1 MEIHIDKVM
10 QIWTGS
16 AKPVKMPRD
25 HFIRE
30 SMFELHDLVCSF
42 QIIKLEI
49 ESMQAQILEI
59 DDDILRNKFSKQL
72 MAEQVI
78 LYKIEDEI
86 VSAIKKL

>member
-16 AKPVKMPRD
+16 AKPVRMPRE

-42 QIIKLEI
+42 QIMKLEI
-49 ESMQAQILEI
+49 ESMKTQILKI
-59 DDDILRNKFSKQL
+59 DDSILRIKFSEQL
-72 MAEQVI
+72 MAEQVL
-78 LYKIEDEI
+78 LYKIENEI
-86 VSAIKKL
+86 VSALQKL